1 MRWRQNIKQS
11 FLRRLGI
18 IDTSRMSINQS
29 LRELISNCALPAN
42 ETRIL
47 LAHLLEK
54 RYQLPRSA
62 LLSRDDMR
70 LNEQA
75 FEEWESLVSRRMN
88 GEPIA
93 YILGKKGFHN
103 IELQV
108 GPGVLIPRP
117 ETELLVEIAL
127 SEIAKLN
134 KPTKV
139 LDLGTGSGAIALSI
153 ASAAPLALL
162 LATDRSAEALAIAK
176 HNAHFL
182 NLTEQVQFSQGNW
195 YEAMSPQNQFDVIV
209 SNPPYIANQDPHL
222 TQGDLRFEPPSA
234 LTDYASGLS
243 CLEIIIAGADKHL
256 KPGGLIAVEHGF
268 DQSEAV
274 VRLME
279 IAGLIDIQVHL
290 DLAGHCRVISGKKY
304 VQEGP
309 YCSAYKLET
318 RELT

>member
-1 MRWRQNIKQS
+1 
-11 FLRRLGI
+11 
-18 IDTSRMSINQS
+18 MSISQS
-29 LRELISNCALPAN
+29 LRELISNCTLPAN
-42 ETRIL
+42 EARIL
-47 LAHLLEK
+47 LAHVLEK
-54 RYQLPRSA
+54 HYQLPRSA
-62 LLSRDDMR
+62 LLSRDDMS

-75 FEEWESLVSRRMN
+75 FEEWESLVSRRLH

-153 ASAAPLALL
+153 ASATPLASL

-176 HNAHFL
+176 QNAKFL
-182 NLTEQVQFSQGNW
+182 TLTEQVQFSQGNW
-195 YEAMSPQNQFDVIV
+195 YEAVDPQKHFDVIV
-209 SNPPYIANQDPHL
+209 SNPPYIADQDPHL

-274 VRLME
+274 VELMKE
-279 IAGLIDIQVHL
+279 AGLIDVQAHL
-290 DLAGHCRVISGKKY
+290 DLAGHHRAASGRKR
-304 VQEGP
+304 
-309 YCSAYKLET
+309 L
-318 RELT
+318 

>member
-1 MRWRQNIKQS
+1 
-11 FLRRLGI
+11 
-18 IDTSRMSINQS
+18 MSISQS
-29 LRELISNCALPAN
+29 LRELISNCTLPAN
-42 ETRIL
+42 EARIL

-54 RYQLPRSA
+54 HYQLPRSA
-62 LLSRDDMR
+62 LLSHDDMS

-75 FEEWESLVSRRMN
+75 FEEWESLVSRRLH

-153 ASAAPLALL
+153 ASTAPLASL

-176 HNAHFL
+176 HNAQFL
-182 NLTEQVQFSQGNW
+182 NLTDRVQFSQGNW
-195 YEAMSPQNQFDVIV
+195 YEAVVQLNQFDVIV

-222 TQGDLRFEPPSA
+222 TQGDLRFEPESA

-243 CLEIIIAGADKHL
+243 CLELIIAGADQYL
-256 KPGGLIAVEHGF
+256 KAGGLIAVEHGF

-274 VRLME
+274 VELMKGV
-279 IAGLIDIQVHL
+279 GLIDVQAHL
-290 DLAGHCRVISGKKY
+290 DLAGHCRAASGRKR
-304 VQEGP
+304 
-309 YCSAYKLET
+309 L
-318 RELT
+318 